1 MWSLC
6 RRFLRWLKLFSSL
19 DRQAMIR
26 LPCMFASQRLLQRI
40 LTEVLGLRSDVNKLL
55 TRENSMAIDVSAL
68 LAEVAKETTV
78 EQSAVTL
85 INKIAANQADLSK
98 QLAAAIAA
106 DDPAAMAAVQK
117 AIDDSVAQLQA
128 NDTELA
134 ASVTANTPAAPS
146 A

>member
-1 MWSLC
+1 
-6 RRFLRWLKLFSSL
+6 
-19 DRQAMIR
+19 
-26 LPCMFASQRLLQRI
+26 MFASQRLLQRI